1 MIRKRRKPRNIK
13 GCRNVFIE
21 GKVLSRAIREP
32 HTQSRRVGHPAL
44 KCEGHSKMSVE
55 AKSAE
60 TGRTLIKFVDAGYF
74 LAIAIWV
81 AVKVPLGPRYFI
93 GMAIAAIGF
102 VLWMLARYQ
111 LGKSFTVT
119 AQAKAL
125 VTTGLYSKIRNP
137 IYFFGGVA
145 FLGVFLAWGNIYA
158 LLGFLA
164 LYFAM
169 QILRARKESSVL
181 EQAFGDEYRRY
192 RASTWF

>member
-1 MIRKRRKPRNIK
+1 MP
-13 GCRNVFIE
+13 
-21 GKVLSRAIREP
+21 S
-32 HTQSRRVGHPAL
+32 
-44 KCEGHSKMSVE
+44 E
-55 AKSAE
+55 AKSAQ
-60 TGRTLIKFVDAGYF
+60 TGRTLIKFIDAGYF

-81 AVKVPLGPRYFI
+81 GVHVPVSPRYVI

-102 VLWMLARYQ
+102 VLWMVARQQ

-145 FLGVFLAWGNIYA
+145 FLGVFIAWGNLYA
-158 LLGFLA
+158 LVGFLA

-169 QILRARKESSVL
+169 QVLRARKEAGVL
-181 EQAFGDEYRRY
+181 EQAFGDDYRRY
-192 RASTWF
+192 KAGTWF